1 MRATPGNQPPEKGG
15 SKSIAPVLM
24 FSAYHSLSFADLHVA
39 STKPTARE
47 QPSKTG
53 KNRQEKAGR
62 RKGRFD
68 TAVPEMKAPV
78 GSP

>member
-1 MRATPGNQPPEKGG
+1 MKATPGNQPPGKSG
-15 SKSIAPVLM
+15 SKSIAAVLM
-24 FSAYHSLSFADLHVA
+24 FSGCHSLSFADLHVA

-53 KNRQEKAGR
+53 KNRQEKAGPQ
-62 RKGRFD
+62 KGRFD
-68 TAVPEMKAPV
+68 TAAQEMKDPV